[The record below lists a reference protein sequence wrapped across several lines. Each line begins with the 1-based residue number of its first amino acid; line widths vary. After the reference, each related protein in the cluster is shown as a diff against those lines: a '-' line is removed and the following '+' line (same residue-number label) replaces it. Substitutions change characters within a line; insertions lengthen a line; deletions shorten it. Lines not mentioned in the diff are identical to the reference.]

1 MSENAHPPAAATDP
15 AAWVL
20 PTIDGPVLP
29 LRRRST
35 DLEATER
42 AAWERGHAE
51 GHAAGLAAAQQ
62 QMQAATAEAAR
73 LVQQLQSICDFMTRP
88 LAQLDQEVLSQ
99 LATLAG
105 AIARH
110 IVRRE
115 LKLHPDEIVA
125 VIRETVALLPANARD
140 VRVHLHPQDAAL
152 VRERLSP
159 AASDRTWSVAED
171 PMLTRGGCRV
181 TSESSTINAEV
192 EQRLGAAIAT
202 VLGDERG
209 AQTAGVT

>member
-1 MSENAHPPAAATDP
+1 MSEGRAAST
-15 AAWVL
+15 AAPWVL
-20 PTIDGPVLP
+20 PRIDGPVLP
-29 LRRRST
+29 RRRSA
-35 DLEATER
+35 DLDAIER
-42 AAWERGHAE
+42 EAWERGYAE
-51 GHAAGLAAAQQ
+51 GRTAGLAAAEQQ
-62 QMQAATAEAAR
+62 RQAANGEIER
-73 LVQQLQSICDFMTRP
+73 CLQQLQSICDFMTRP
-88 LAQLDQEVLSQ
+88 LVELDQQVVEQ
-99 LATLAG
+99 LGTLAG

-110 IVRRE
+110 LVRRE

-140 VRVHLHPQDAAL
+140 VRVHLHPEDAAL

-159 AASDRTWSVAED
+159 AASDRAWSIVED

-181 TSESSTINAEV
+181 TSESSTIDAAV

-209 AQTAGVT
+209 AQAAAVS